1 MSDRLAV
8 GLVGAGPWAG
18 MAHAPALAAGPGTQL
33 AGVWARRPE
42 AAEELGRRFGAPGFA
57 RLEELFDACEA
68 VAFCVPPDVQARLA
82 LSAVRAGK
90 AVLLEKPLA
99 MDLDGAR
106 QLADAVAEAGVV
118 SQMVLTARYASATR
132 EFLTRAREVR
142 PLGGLAVFTGS
153 LTEGP
158 FATPWRLER
167 GALLDLGPHLLDLL
181 DAALG
186 RVVGVRAQGD
196 PLGWVALTLEHESG
210 TLSQAGMTAF
220 AGGALAGPR
229 VEVFGAAGH
238 ARLAWPETLNEPFA
252 RMVDEFARAVR
263 TREGHPLDARHGLRL
278 QELLA
283 DAEAQLGRLAA
294 REAGRR

>member
-18 MAHAPALAAGPGTQL
+18 MAHAPALAAGTDTEL
-33 AGVWARRPE
+33 AGVWARRTE
-42 AAEELGRRFGAPGFA
+42 AAEELGGRFGAPAFG

-68 VAFCVPPDVQARLA
+68 VAFCVPPDVQAELA
-82 LSAVRAGK
+82 PRAARAGK

-106 QLADAVAEAGVV
+106 RVADAVAEAGVV
-118 SQMVLTARYASATR
+118 SQMVLTARYTTATR
-132 EFLTRAREVR
+132 EFLAQARALE
-142 PLGGLAVFTGS
+142 PMGGLAVFTGALDDS
-153 LTEGP
+153 P

-167 GALLDLGPHLLDLL
+167 GALLDLGPHLIDLL

-196 PLGWVALTLEHESG
+196 ALGWVALTLEHENG
-210 TLSQAGMTAF
+210 ALSQAGMTAF
-220 AGGALAGPR
+220 AGGSLPAPR
-229 VEVFGAAGH
+229 VEVFGAGGH
-238 ARLAWPETLNEPFA
+238 ARLAWPEALEEPFA
-252 RMVDEFARAVR
+252 RMVTEFAQAVR
-263 TREGHPLDARHGLRL
+263 TGEGHPLDARHGLRL

-283 DAEAQLGRLAA
+283 DAEAQLR
-294 REAGRR
+294 

>member
-18 MAHAPALAAGPGTQL
+18 MAHAPALAGGEATQL

-42 AAEELGRRFGAPGFA
+42 AAAEVAAPHGAPVFT

-68 VAFCVPPDVQARLA
+68 VAFCVPPDVQAELA
-82 LSAVRAGK
+82 LRAVRAGK

-99 MDLDGAR
+99 LDLDAAR
-106 QLADAVAEAGVV
+106 RLADAVAEAGVV
-118 SQMVLTARYASATR
+118 SQMVLTARYAASTR
-132 EFLTRAREVR
+132 DFLARVPALE
-142 PLGGLAVFTGS
+142 PLGGTASFAGALRES
-153 LTEGP
+153 P

-167 GALLDLGPHLLDLL
+167 GALLDLGPHLVDLL

-210 TLSQAGMTAF
+210 ALSQAAMTAF
-220 AGGALAGPR
+220 AGGTLPLPR
-229 VEVFGAAGH
+229 VEVFGARGH
-238 ARLAWPETLNEPFA
+238 ARLTWPDQLEEPFA
-252 RMVDEFARAVR
+252 ALTAEFAQAVR
-263 TREGHPLDARHGLRL
+263 GGAGHPLDAAHGLRL
-278 QELLA
+278 QEIVA
-283 DAEAQLGRLAA
+283 DAEAQL
-294 REAGRR
+294 RR